1 MYVSSCKR
9 WQPII
14 FWRRLT
20 LIYKPLPYTDS
31 QLSTPSSINDRFF
44 PGRMS
49 LSRLSNRCCDLL
61 DPHNQI
67 GHTPRLLPHLP
78 QPDSVHAQE
87 FYGQQ
92 NIHHWLWCIMVMLQL
107 LRGPFPHHLQCHTT
121 TWKPLSQEKSM
132 LKVTNTQW
140 TALIV
145 RRLHITFIDK
155 DGDEHTFEVANGDNL
170 LDIALEHD
178 IEMEGEQAFK
188 MNQGQNR

>member
-1 MYVSSCKR
+1 
-9 WQPII
+9 
-14 FWRRLT
+14 
-20 LIYKPLPYTDS
+20 
-31 QLSTPSSINDRFF
+31 
-44 PGRMS
+44 
-49 LSRLSNRCCDLL
+49 
-61 DPHNQI
+61 
-67 GHTPRLLPHLP
+67 
-78 QPDSVHAQE
+78 
-87 FYGQQ
+87 
-92 NIHHWLWCIMVMLQL
+92 
-107 LRGPFPHHLQCHTT
+107 
-121 TWKPLSQEKSM
+121 M